1 MELIN
6 ATRMLAGFTMG
17 LEPSGRE
24 LLVVAI
30 KGTFRLPADGEPVE
44 LHEEQ
49 VPLVMAD
56 VFAGEPG
63 FSAPLYEVDYA
74 PRKPCCDVLLNG
86 SAYAPPAKRAN
97 RVQVG
102 LRIGSLVKQFNV
114 VGDRAWEVTRGRT
127 RATPPQAFESM
138 PISYDVAFGGVD
150 KSHADPAKHA
160 AYLANPVGRGFIAN
174 LNDPSFDGKPL
185 PNTEEIDR
193 PVDRGDGHYKPMSYG
208 PIGRNWE
215 PRVRFAGTYDQE
227 WQDNVF
233 PFLPADFDERFYQS
247 APADQQ
253 LALPIGSPEVVLS
266 NLTPDG
272 VRRFSLP
279 DFEAPVHVFPKR
291 GQRADLKATLD
302 TILIEPDL
310 ERLMMTW
317 RVAWPL
323 RKNMHEI
330 AQMLVGKKG
339 REWWQQREKA
349 AFPIPDLIVPAARA
363 RTTA

>member
-24 LLVVAI
+24 LLVVVI
-30 KGTFRLPADGEPVE
+30 KGTFSLPASGAPVQ
-44 LHEEQ
+44 LHEQQ

-56 VFAGEPG
+56 VFTGAPG

-74 PRKPCCDVLLNG
+74 PRRKTCDVLLNG
-86 SAYAPPAKRAN
+86 SAYAPVGKRAN
-97 RVQVG
+97 RVQVA
-102 LRIGSLVKQFNV
+102 LRVGSLAKQFNV
-114 VGDRAWEVTRGRT
+114 VGDRSWEVTRGRT

-150 KSHADPAKHA
+150 TSHADPAKHA

-193 PVDRGDGHYKPMSYG
+193 PVDRGDGQYQPMSFG
-208 PIGRNWE
+208 PVGRNWE
-215 PRVRFAGTYDQE
+215 PRLRYAGTYDQD

-233 PFLPADFDERFYQS
+233 PFLPADFDDRYYQS

-253 LALPIGSPEVVLS
+253 AAIPIGSPEVVLS

-272 VRRFSLP
+272 LRRFTLP
-279 DFEAPVHVFPKR
+279 NFDAPVHVFPKR
-291 GQRADLKATLD
+291 GEREDLKARLD
-302 TILIEPDL
+302 TVVIEPDQ
-310 ERLMMTW
+310 ERLTLTW
-317 RVAWPL
+317 RVARPL
-323 RKNMHEI
+323 AKNMHEI
-330 AQMLVGKKG
+330 AQVLVGKKG
-339 REWWQQREKA
+339 REWWQQREEV
-349 AFPIPDLIVPAARA
+349 AFPIPVVMVPMERA
-363 RTTA
+363 PETA